1 MRLRTIKEIKNLK
14 GKKVVL
20 RVDFN
25 VPLKNGKVED
35 DFRIK
40 AGLPT
45 IKYLLSKGA
54 SIIILNHLG
63 RPEGKVVP
71 KLSNKPVSQRL
82 SKLLNKKVVQL
93 NEVVGS
99 KVKGV
104 AGQLKQGQIIMLE
117 NVRFHPREELNYQP
131 LAKSWASLAD
141 LYVNDA
147 FAVSHR
153 QASSVSAIMKY
164 LPSYAGLLL
173 EKEVENLNKVLDNK
187 LKPKVAII
195 GGAKIETKV
204 KVIKNLLDKM
214 NSILLGGAVANNVL
228 KQMNYE
234 VGLSL
239 VNKTQ
244 LKIAKSIL
252 YNKLKYPLDV
262 VVAKSRKRGV
272 KSQIKAVGKIEKD
285 DIILDIGPDTV
296 KLYSEYIKRSKLVV
310 WNGPMGYFEI
320 PKYKKS
326 SQEIAKNIIK
336 TKAYSIVG
344 GGETVELIKDLK
356 LIKKFSFVSTG
367 GGAMLEF
374 LEGKVLPGIRQ
385 LLK

>member
-1 MRLRTIKEIKNLK
+1 MKLKTIKQVKNLK
-14 GKKVVL
+14 GKRVLL

-25 VPLKNGKVED
+25 VPLKNEKVED

-40 AGLPT
+40 AGLAT
-45 IKYLLSKGA
+45 IKYLLSRGA
-54 SIIILNHLG
+54 SIIILSHLG
-63 RPEGKVVP
+63 RPAGKVVP
-71 KLSNKPVSQRL
+71 ELSNRPVSQRL

-99 KVKGV
+99 MVERV
-104 AGQLKQGQIIMLE
+104 TGQLKPGQIIMLE
-117 NVRFHPREELNYQP
+117 NVRFHPREEINCQR
-131 LAKSWASLAD
+131 LAKTLASDVD

-147 FAVSHR
+147 FAVCHR
-153 QASSVSAIMKY
+153 QAASISAITKY

-173 EKEVENLNKVLDNK
+173 EKEVENLSKVLESRIQ
-187 LKPKVAII
+187 PKVAII
-195 GGAKIETKV
+195 GGVKIETKV
-204 KVIKNLLDKM
+204 KVIKNLLNKM
-214 NSILLGGAVANNVL
+214 DYVLVGGAVANNVL
-228 KQMNYE
+228 MQMNYK

-244 LKIAKSIL
+244 LKITKSIL

-262 VVAKSRKRGV
+262 VVAKSRK
-272 KSQIKAVGKIEKD
+272 KNAESQIKAVGKIEKN

-296 KLYSEYIKRSKLVV
+296 ELYSNYLKKSKLVV

-320 PKYKKS
+320 SKYKKS
-326 SQEIAKNIIK
+326 SQEIAEAIAKS
-336 TKAYSIVG
+336 KAYSIVG

-356 LIKKFSFVSTG
+356 LIKKFNFVSTG

-374 LEGKVLPGIRQ
+374 LEGKVLPGIRP
-385 LLK
+385 LLQ